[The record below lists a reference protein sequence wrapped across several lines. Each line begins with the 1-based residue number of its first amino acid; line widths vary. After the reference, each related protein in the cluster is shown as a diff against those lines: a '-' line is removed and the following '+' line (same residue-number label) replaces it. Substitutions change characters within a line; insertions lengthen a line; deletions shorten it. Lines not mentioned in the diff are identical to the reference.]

1 MQDFCILKQEE
12 ILILAS
18 AFHVKQVYG
27 LSREKAEENFIPYQI
42 HEMTRSGIL
51 QPQKGK
57 LEVTPFC
64 RRIFQNLCS
73 AKCMLVAQKDQRES
87 KICWYYIGNEVVCM
101 EESMVDRGSL
111 RISICSKEEL
121 FAVLIGQGLLPE
133 PLLDE
138 ELAKLETYKEVEK
151 TIECFPVCYRYRLLY
166 MANEIV
172 QAEKRFN
179 IIRSYHN
186 YWAIEEKLSGN
197 RLLRY
202 SPEDFFQ
209 RIITMS
215 EEEVIV

>member
-12 ILILAS
+12 VLILAS
-18 AFHVKQVYG
+18 AFHLKQVYG
-27 LSREKAEENFIPYQI
+27 LSREKTEESLIPYQI

-57 LEVTPFC
+57 LEVTPFW

-73 AKCMLVAQKDQRES
+73 AKYVLVAQKNQRES

-101 EESMVDRGSL
+101 EESLLDRDSL

-121 FAVLIGQGLLPE
+121 YAVLTDQGLLPE
-133 PLLDE
+133 PLLDT
-138 ELAKLETYKEVEK
+138 ELAKLENYKEVEAK
-151 TIECFPVCYRYRLLY
+151 IECFPVCYQYRLLCVE
-166 MANEIV
+166 NEIV
-172 QAEKRFN
+172 KAEKWFN
-179 IIRSYHN
+179 IIRSNHN
-186 YWAIEEKLSGN
+186 YWAIEQKLSGN

-202 SPEDFFQ
+202 SPEEFFQ

-215 EEEVIV
+215 EEEVII